1 MPPVSL
7 NIGAMRNSGG
17 LFNTNSGGSS
27 GVHVNPLP
35 PRAESQNRT
44 SSGFSFNNT
53 GSGAGGLLNYNFGA
67 TASAARQQHP
77 PSPGVAAMNVAKR
90 QAERELEGL
99 QG

>member
-27 GVHVNPLP
+27 GGVNVNPLP

-44 SSGFSFNNT
+44 SGFSFNNT
-53 GSGAGGLLNYNFGA
+53 VTGGLLNYNFGT

-77 PSPGVAAMNVAKR
+77 PSPGVAAMVAKR
-90 QAERELEGL
+90 QAKKEREGL